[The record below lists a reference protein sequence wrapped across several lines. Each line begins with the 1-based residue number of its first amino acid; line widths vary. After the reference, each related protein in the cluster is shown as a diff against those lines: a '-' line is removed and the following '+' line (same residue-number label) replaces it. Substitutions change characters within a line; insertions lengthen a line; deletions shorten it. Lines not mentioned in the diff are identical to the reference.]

1 MAQPTPEEVAAFRAR
16 NPIVPVNRTA
26 AQRVASRQP
35 ATPQGNSSAATPA
48 ATAAPAKA
56 DAAPNGNTTKVFTGL
71 CDALNEFQRGLVRPG
86 GYQIADEYEIQFA
99 PPTISAAKVAL
110 QGTAYKATPTT
121 QEKKPGAALNPET
134 QRMDVTGRVIPVTAG
149 IQIVQFID
157 QVMRSSSYITD
168 QANFIINETTQK
180 LEPKPGAAADAEVT
194 WYKVNFQAENLGWD
208 DGRNDY
214 AYKMIY
220 TIAPY
225 AINRMDSQYFPEGR
239 YRGVHKSYNYWFTG
253 KNNAIIN
260 FEQEYNNMYTTI
272 LSGTVGGVGKGG
284 TVPVGLNNTPPSSE
298 TLGNTNSKSTTPKS
312 YAPAA
317 SVSNQGADSG
327 ANEIGASA
335 ADFLYSLVPQGE
347 VKMRIIGDPGWIA
360 QGEVT
365 NTINAATMTFAPFL
379 PDGTINM
386 DAGEVMFDV
395 YFNRPGDYNFDTGV
409 VNVNGKT
416 VNPNGTTAALQP
428 QAHLTYVATNIK
440 SFFNDGKFE
449 QEITGKIYNDQF
461 AQTSEKIQKQTAER
475 EATANTAG
483 TRTSAI
489 KSSNTTGP
497 AVNTSNNTAPAGD
510 INNRATQPAA
520 PAGAVTSNGDVT
532 SGSSRT
538 VGGLTFTN
546 DFENSGGFNPGQ
558 AAASR
563 PANVDIVT
571 GQVRELPDAS
581 KISGQ
586 VMTAKEA

>member
-1 MAQPTPEEVAAFRAR
+1 V
-16 NPIVPVNRTA
+16 
-26 AQRVASRQP
+26 
-35 ATPQGNSSAATPA
+35 
-48 ATAAPAKA
+48 
-56 DAAPNGNTTKVFTGL
+56 
-71 CDALNEFQRGLVRPG
+71 
-86 GYQIADEYEIQFA
+86 
-99 PPTISAAKVAL
+99 
-110 QGTAYKATPTT
+110 
-121 QEKKPGAALNPET
+121 
-134 QRMDVTGRVIPVTAG
+134 PVTAG

-168 QANFIINETTQK
+168 QANFIINESTGK

-194 WYKVNFQAENLGWD
+194 WYKVSFQAENLGWD

-260 FEQEYNNMYTTI
+260 FEQDYNNMYTTI

-284 TVPVGLNNTPPSSE
+284 TVPVGLNNAPPSSE
-298 TLGNTNSKSTTPKS
+298 TLGNSNSKSTTPKS

-335 ADFLYSLVPQGE
+335 ADYLYSLVPQGE
-347 VKMRIIGDPGWIA
+347 VKMRIIGDPAWIA

-379 PDGTINM
+379 PNGTINM

-416 VNPNGTTAALQP
+416 VNPNGTYAALQP
-428 QAHLTYVATNIK
+428 QAHLTYVAASIK

-461 AQTSEKIQKQTAER
+461 KEASEKIQKQTADR
-475 EATANTAG
+475 EAAANTANTAG

-489 KSSNTTGP
+489 KSSDTAGP
-497 AVNTSNNTAPAGD
+497 AVNTSNTTTPAGD
-510 INNRATQPAA
+510 ITNRPTQPAA
-520 PAGAVTSNGDVT
+520 PAGAPSSNGDIQ
-532 SGSSRT
+532 SA
-538 VGGLTFTN
+538 FT
-546 DFENSGGFNPGQ
+546 GQ
-558 AAASR
+558 AGAFAGQTGSFAGRTGSFAPQTLNQQIQNVANASNQPTTPLTQEQR
-563 PANVDIVT
+563 DIQAL
-571 GQVRELPDAS
+571 GQRLS
-581 KISGQ
+581 TQSQTMK
-586 VMTAKEA
+586 AKDE

>member
-1 MAQPTPEEVAAFRAR
+1 MTERTQEEIVAEHKAKNRV
-16 NPIVPVNRTA
+16 VPVDRA
-26 AQRVASRQP
+26 KYAGVQRQEGVRQ
-35 ATPQGNSSAATPA
+35 APA
-48 ATAAPAKA
+48 AEKTDPAAAPAKA

-71 CDALNEFQRGLVRPG
+71 CDALNEFQRSLIRPG
-86 GYQIADEYEIQFA
+86 GYQVADQYEIQFA
-99 PPTISAAKVAL
+99 PPTIADAKVAL
-110 QGTAYKATPTT
+110 QGTAYKATPTV
-121 QEKKPGAALNPET
+121 QEKTPGAQLNPDT
-134 QRMDVTGRVIPVTAG
+134 NRMDVTGRVVPVTAG

-180 LEPKPGAAADAEVT
+180 LEPKPGAPATADVT

-220 TIAPY
+220 TISPY

-260 FEQEYNNMYTTI
+260 FEQDYNNMYSTI
-272 LSGTVGGVGKGG
+272 LSGTVGGVGVGG
-284 TVPVGLNNTPPSSE
+284 TVPEGLNNAPPSSE
-298 TLGNTNSKSTTPKS
+298 SMGNTNSKSTTPKS

-317 SVSNQGADSG
+317 SVSNQGAASG

-335 ADFLYSLVPQGE
+335 ADWLYSLTPQGD
-347 VKMRIIGDPGWIA
+347 VKMRIVGDPAWIA

-365 NTINAATMTFAPFL
+365 NSINAASMTFAPFL

-395 YFNRPGDYNFDTGV
+395 YFNRPSDYNFDTGV

-416 VNPNGTTAALQP
+416 INANGTYAALQP
-428 QAHLTYVATNIK
+428 QAHLTYVAASIK

-461 AQTSEKIQKQTAER
+461 KQISEQNKKQAADREPSTGTNSSSGVRTGDVKSSDSTSPAV
-475 EATANTAG
+475 NTAG
-483 TRTSAI
+483 T
-489 KSSNTTGP
+489 
-497 AVNTSNNTAPAGD
+497 TAPAGD
-510 INNRATQPAA
+510 VNNRATQPAA
-520 PAGAVTSNGDVT
+520 PATPPTSNGDI
-532 SGSSRT
+532 
-538 VGGLTFTN
+538 
-546 DFENSGGFNPGQ
+546 
-558 AAASR
+558 SR
-563 PANVDIVT
+563 PANVDIIT

-586 VMTAKEA
+586 VRNDSTQSQTMAPKDE

>member
-1 MAQPTPEEVAAFRAR
+1 MTERTLEERIADHKAANRV
-16 NPIVPVNRTA
+16 VPVDRA
-26 AQRVASRQP
+26 KYAGVQRQEGVRQ
-35 ATPQGNSSAATPA
+35 APA
-48 ATAAPAKA
+48 AEKTDPTTAPAKA

-71 CDALNEFQRGLVRPG
+71 CDALNEFQRSLLRPG
-86 GYQIADEYEIQFA
+86 GYQIADQYEIQFA
-99 PPTISAAKVAL
+99 PPTIADAKVAL
-110 QGTAYKATPTT
+110 QGTAYKATPTV
-121 QEKKPGAALNPET
+121 QEKTPGPALNPDT
-134 QRMDVTGRVIPVTAG
+134 NRMDVTGRVVPVTAG

-180 LEPKPGAAADAEVT
+180 LEPKPGAPATAEVT

-208 DGRNDY
+208 NGRNDY

-220 TIAPY
+220 TISPY

-253 KNNAIIN
+253 KNNAIVN
-260 FEQEYNNMYTTI
+260 FEQDYNNMYSVI
-272 LSGTVGGVGKGG
+272 LSGTVGGVGIGG
-284 TVPVGLNNTPPSSE
+284 TVPEGLNNAPPSSE
-298 TLGNTNSKSTTPKS
+298 SIGNTNSKSTTPKS

-317 SVSNQGADSG
+317 SVSNQGAASG

-335 ADFLYSLVPQGE
+335 ADWLYSLTPQGE
-347 VKMRIIGDPGWIA
+347 SKMRIVGDPAWIA

-365 NTINAATMTFAPFL
+365 NSINAASMTFAPFL

-395 YFNRPGDYNFDTGV
+395 YFNRPSDYNFDTGV

-416 VNPNGTTAALQP
+416 INANGTYAALQP

-461 AQTSEKIQKQTAER
+461 KQISEQNKKQAADREPATGTSSSS
-475 EATANTAG
+475 G
-483 TRTSAI
+483 VRTSDI
-489 KSSNTTGP
+489 KSSDSTSP
-497 AVNTSNNTAPAGD
+497 AVNTSDTTAPAGD
-510 INNRATQPAA
+510 VNNRAAQAARPAT
-520 PAGAVTSNGDVT
+520 PPTSNGDI
-532 SGSSRT
+532 S
-538 VGGLTFTN
+538 
-546 DFENSGGFNPGQ
+546 P
-558 AAASR
+558 
-563 PANVDIVT
+563 PANVDIIT

-586 VMTAKEA
+586 VRNTSTQSQFLAPGDE